1 MLQRNKAQMHSKNE
15 KKETHLTKVINNIIK
30 DLFKNKPV
38 FIGEMNQ
45 NLMIRNPDLVEL
57 TIIII
62 IMNLSSD
69 ALSFF
74 SSALLFFSLKF

>member
-15 KKETHLTKVINNIIK
+15 KETHLTKVINNIIK